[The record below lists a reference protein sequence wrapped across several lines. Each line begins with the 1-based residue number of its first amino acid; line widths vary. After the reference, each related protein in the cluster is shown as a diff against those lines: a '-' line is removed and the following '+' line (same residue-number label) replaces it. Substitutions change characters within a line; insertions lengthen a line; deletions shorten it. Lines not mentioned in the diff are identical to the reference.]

1 MIPSPLHAPHSAR
14 RTPGSRRRTLAVFA
28 ATFALGAIAPDVG
41 AQVTPPA
48 HEPARVGPESERDP
62 KIYVLET
69 MGRHG
74 PSWFPRVRHPE
85 VEYEAGDRLTFDRYH
100 TVDVMY
106 TWLRRWAERYPDI
119 VELYQVGT
127 SLEGRPILQV
137 TLTNR
142 ATGPHT
148 DKPAAFFE
156 GGRHS
161 GEVTS
166 SESVLWLIQHLVE
179 GYGRD
184 REITALL
191 DRAAIH
197 LKPQNNPD
205 GSNMYLHTAQTNR
218 SSVRPMDND
227 GDGLMDED
235 PANDLDEDGVIRQM
249 RWRDPNGRWKQ
260 DPRDP
265 SGRLM
270 VRAAEGEEGG
280 WQVQGEGLDDDG
292 DGRVDEDGI
301 GGLDLHRNY
310 PENWRPMP
318 GRDFTGRGWTQGGA
332 GAYPLSEPETR
343 AVVLF
348 LLEHPNVGVANSM
361 DTRVPMHLRPPSTSK
376 SEDSMFPEDL
386 AHYLHFDSVGM
397 SITGYPWAGDVYHT
411 YSTRNNP
418 EREGSPL
425 FGHGPD
431 FGYFYLGA
439 IWYGDELWDGGAVG
453 DLNGDG
459 EEDDLDRLIWQDS
472 VAAGREYAKPFKEW
486 TAFKHPE
493 FGDVEIGGWHP
504 KFFSQN
510 GPPEVLERWIRNQ
523 ALFNLYMA
531 NSLPHLKADAPRV
544 RKVSSDADSTTWEV
558 TVTVRNDG
566 RLPTALKQADRVKI
580 VRPDRVELRV
590 EGLRT
595 MGDDRQLR
603 WIEPAPPTAPAFGGG
618 GGMGPGGM
626 GQGVGGGAAAARA
639 QVQLDY
645 VQPGAVEEAV
655 FTFRTYGVD
664 RFQARYEIL
673 STRGGV
679 IRGDVRSGG

>member
-1 MIPSPLHAPHSAR
+1 MSSSPFSPAR
-14 RTPGSRRRTLAVFA
+14 RAVFGSVA
-28 ATFALGAIAPDVG
+28 RLGVLVTASVLLVPVALQG
-41 AQVTPPA
+41 QVTPPE
-48 HEPARVGPESERDP
+48 HPPATVGPESERNPD
-62 KIYVLET
+62 IFVLEA

-74 PSWFPRVRHPE
+74 PSHFTRVRHPE
-85 VEYEAGDRLTFDRYH
+85 VEYEAGDVLTFDRYH

-106 TWLRRWAERYPDI
+106 TWLRRWAEQYPDI

-142 ATGPHT
+142 ATGKAT

-166 SESVLWLIQHLVE
+166 SESVLWLIKHLVE

-184 REITALL
+184 TEITALL

-205 GSNMYLHTAQTNR
+205 GSNLYLHSAQTNR
-218 SSVRPMDND
+218 SSVRPVDND
-227 GDGLMDED
+227 GDGLLDED
-235 PANDLDEDGVIRQM
+235 PLNDLDGDGVIRQV
-249 RWRDPNGRWKQ
+249 RWRDTEGRWRV

-270 VRAAEGEEGG
+270 VRAEEGEEGG
-280 WQVQGEGLDDDG
+280 WSVTNEGRDDDG
-292 DGRVDEDGI
+292 DGRVDEDGV

-310 PENWRPMP
+310 VENWRPMP
-318 GRDFTGRGWTQGGA
+318 GRDHTGRGWTQGGA
-332 GAYPLSEPETR
+332 GAFPLSEPETR

-348 LLEHPNVGVANSM
+348 ALENPNIGVANSM

-376 SEDSMFPEDL
+376 SEERMYPEDL
-386 AHYLHFDSVGM
+386 ALYHHFDSVGI
-397 SITGYPWAGDVYHT
+397 SLTGYPWAGDVYYT
-411 YSTRNNP
+411 YATRSNP
-418 EREGSPL
+418 ERPGSPL

-459 EEDDLDRLIWQDS
+459 EEDDLDRLLWQDS
-472 VAAGREYAKPFKEW
+472 VATARDYAMPFKAW
-486 TAFKHPE
+486 TPFDHPE
-493 FGDVEIGGWHP
+493 HGAVEIGGWHP

-510 GPPEVLERWIRNQ
+510 GPPEVLEKWARNQ

-531 NSLPHLKADAPRV
+531 KSLPYLKADAPRV
-544 RKVSSDADSTTWEV
+544 RKVSSDGDSTTWEV
-558 TVTVRNDG
+558 RVAVRNDG
-566 RLPTALKQADRVKI
+566 RLPTALKQADLVKI
-580 VRPDRVELRV
+580 VRPDRVELDIR
-590 EGLRT
+590 GLT
-595 MGDDRQLR
+595 TVGDTPQLR
-603 WIEPAPPTAPAFGGG
+603 WLDPEEGRGRR
-618 GGMGPGGM
+618 
-626 GQGVGGGAAAARA
+626 GVDLGY
-639 QVQLDY
+639 L
-645 VQPGAVEEAV
+645 QPGERKEAT

-664 RFQARYEIL
+664 RFEGSFHVL

-679 IRGDVRSGG
+679 IQGEIQGR